1 MSTSPLFPRHS
12 TRPAL
17 RAPSRAAAYAT
28 AALVFAGT
36 LATPFAP
43 DSRLPLLAAP
53 GAAAS
58 TQAAQLGSE
67 AFWSFTSSSLGA
79 GWSASVNTFT
89 GNLVLTGPLT
99 EVRGRG
105 PSLDDSLTYNSQSS
119 ADDGLGPGW
128 LLASSEAL
136 VENADGTVTWR
147 DADGTAHTFTR
158 DSAGSYISPAGLHL
172 TLNQVSAGVFTI
184 TDTAKTS
191 SRFEGGRLVAVTD
204 EKGNRLTFTRD
215 STGRVTAATD
225 AAGRKLTYERDAAGR
240 LLSVTD
246 PAARSVKLGY
256 DSTGRL
262 SSITDAAG
270 NVSRIGYDSAGRV
283 STFTDA
289 KSGVTGL
296 FYDSANRVSKIT
308 DARTTA
314 TTEYATSFGYDTT
327 SLTTTVTDPAG
338 AASTVVHNSAGN
350 PTRSTDATGIATSTS
365 WTNNLPV
372 KDSDAAGS
380 ATVSYDAAGNVTG
393 TSETLDATRN
403 ATTATSYDARN
414 NPTVHTDPNG
424 TRVELKYDAKSNL
437 SSAVLPVRREADAA
451 TYDSHGNPTSATD
464 IGAASASLLV
474 NGSFER
480 TDAFGG
486 PVGWFLSGPTGAVK
500 VDPTVARYGGASLK
514 MSTTTPGSGYAG
526 SDLSPVSPGQPLT
539 VQAVASLNNISG
551 TGVALGVEFYDAGG
565 VLIALEYTNSYTGTG
580 VIPLAATSTAP
591 TGAAYVAAAVE
602 YTNATGTVHVD
613 GVQLESPVKTDE
625 GHLLSRFDY
634 VDNSSFEAG
643 SANWYFGGPAGAVT
657 ISSTSAW
664 GGSRSGQI
672 SLSTAST
679 AYLLGEPIGLH
690 GGEPLTLSGFL
701 KTTDVAGGVARVQVQ
716 FYDALNTV
724 LGVDATKDVRGSSD
738 WTRYAIATTAPTG
751 AVSADVIVVLDTAT
765 GTLQADNVKL
775 IPRTTTRY
783 DYDSTGS
790 YLTHE
795 SDPLGN
801 STSYNYDAVG
811 NLTSTTN
818 PAGGI
823 TRIEYDPNDR
833 PVAVTDPAAG
843 TTRYGYDPV
852 GSGVIVRDAR
862 SASATDDSYAT
873 RYGHDPAQRRMSM
886 TDPLGRAVGY
896 THDRPGRLATISNPA
911 GGSVEYAYTS
921 AGRPAKQTLSSGT
934 SYAYGYDSSGNTT
947 SATRSAT
954 GEPDR
959 GYSYSHDA
967 AHRLATHTDPW
978 GYQQNLTR
986 DASGKVTSTSDS
998 DGKTVGNS
1006 YGADGR
1012 LLAVTDTAGR
1022 TSRIRYDEAG
1032 RPFEMIS
1039 GDGTRTVITYDDA
1052 GRPVG
1057 IADPGNPDGRVLYY
1071 GYDSRGNVTSLVTA
1085 SGEHR
1090 YGYDALSRLTSW
1102 TQPTGTIT
1110 SYAYDAA
1117 GNLTSKGGATF
1128 THDAAGQ
1135 ITNPGFAHDADG
1147 NLTSDGARSY
1157 TYDAAGR
1164 LTKVTKSSDGSL
1176 IAAYRYDHRGLR
1188 IEKTTPA
1195 ATTRYSWDNQERLV
1209 RETDGNGTILARY
1222 TWGGPHELVAIEKNG
1237 AVYYPHSNAR
1247 GDILAITDG
1256 AGARVASYEYGPWGE
1271 LLSSTGTFD
1280 QPWRY
1285 AGYYSDTDTGLYYV
1299 QQRYYSASL
1308 GRFLS
1313 KEPMFS
1319 DFCSD
1324 CGFQAMLDSAP
1335 TTSPYAYANNRPMV
1349 MVDPDGRWPR
1359 VSKKWVNRIAIGGS
1373 FAACVAFSAG
1383 ICLAAG
1389 VGAAA
1394 VGAKIA
1400 TGCVL
1405 RCGAGRR
1412 HFLKNVGWAIAGA
1425 GAGAALGAV
1434 YKAAGQGP
1442 RFAKGAPRV
1451 SRAKSVAYGALGFGW
1466 RNGRQQ
1472 LARGYHPAYYMHQ
1485 AKVGGVMS
1493 LYQNRRRP

>member
-1 MSTSPLFPRHS
+1 MSTHRLPR
-12 TRPAL
+12 RPSRAAL
-17 RAPSRAAAYAT
+17 PAPSRAVVYAT

-43 DSRLPLLAAP
+43 DARLPLLSS
-53 GAAAS
+53 AAAS
-58 TQAAQLGSE
+58 AATEGLQLGGE
-67 AFWSFTSSSLGA
+67 AFWSLSSSSVGA

-89 GNLVLTGPLT
+89 GNLMLTGPVT

-105 PSLDDSLTYNSQSS
+105 PSLDDALTYNSQSS
-119 ADDGLGPGW
+119 VDGDGLGGGW
-128 LLASSEAL
+128 LLASSESL
-136 VENADGTVTWR
+136 TENVDGSVAWR
-147 DADGTAHTFTR
+147 DSDGSRHTFTR
-158 DSAGSYISPAGLHL
+158 DTSGGYVSPAGLHL
-172 TLNQVSAGVFTI
+172 TLAQVSTGVFTL

-191 SRFEGGRLVAVTD
+191 SRFEGGRLVSVTD
-204 EKGNRLTFTRD
+204 EKGNVLTFTRD
-215 STGRVTAATD
+215 SAGRVTAATD
-225 AAGRKLTYERDAAGR
+225 AAGRTLNYGRDATGL

-246 PAARSVKLGY
+246 PAGRAVKLGY

-262 SSITDAAG
+262 ATITDPAG
-270 NVSRIGYDSAGRV
+270 NASRVGYDSAGRV
-283 STFTDA
+283 GMFTDA
-289 KSGVTGL
+289 KGGVTGF
-296 FYDSANRVSKIT
+296 FYDSAGRIAKIT
-308 DARTTA
+308 DPRTTA
-314 TTEYATSFGYDTT
+314 TTEYATGYSYDTT

-338 AASTVVHNSAGN
+338 TASTVVHNSAGN
-350 PTRSTDATGIATSTS
+350 PTSSTDASGITTSTS
-365 WTNNLPV
+365 WTGNLPV
-372 KDSDAAGS
+372 KESDPAGNAS
-380 ATVSYDAAGNVTG
+380 VTYDAAGNVTG
-393 TSETLDATRN
+393 TSETLDTSR
-403 ATTATSYDARN
+403 TASTSTSYDARN
-414 NPTVHTDPNG
+414 NPVAHTDANG

-437 SSAVLPVRREADAA
+437 TSQVLPVRREADAA

-464 IGAASASLLV
+464 IGAATASLVV

-480 TDAFGG
+480 TDAFGN
-486 PVGWFLSGPTGAVK
+486 PAGWFLSGPVT
-500 VDPTVARYGGASLK
+500 VDPAVARYGSASLK
-514 MSTTTPGSGYAG
+514 ISSLTAGNGYAG
-526 SDLSPVSPGQPLT
+526 SDLSTVSPGQPLT

-551 TGVALGVEFYDAGG
+551 TGVALGVEFYDANG

-580 VIPLAATSTAP
+580 VIPLAATTTAP
-591 TGAAYVAAAVE
+591 TGAAYAAAAVE

-643 SANWYFGGPAGAVT
+643 SANWYSGGPAGAVT

-701 KTTDVAGGVARVQVQ
+701 KTTDVAGGNARVQVQ

-724 LGVDATKDVRGSSD
+724 LGVDATKDVRGSND
-738 WTRYAIATTAPTG
+738 WTRYAIATIAPTG

-775 IPRTTTRY
+775 IPRTTTKY
-783 DYDSTGS
+783 EYDSTGS
-790 YLTHE
+790 YLTRE
-795 SDPLGN
+795 SDPLGH

-823 TRIEYDPNDR
+823 TRLDYDPNDR
-833 PVAVTDPAAG
+833 PVVVTDPAGG
-843 TTRYGYDPV
+843 TTRYGYDPL

-862 SASATDDSYAT
+862 SASATDDTYAT
-873 RYGHDPAQRRMSM
+873 RYGYDPGQRRMSM

-896 THDRPGRLATISNPA
+896 THDRPGRLAKISNPA
-911 GGSVEYAYTS
+911 GGSVDYSYTS

-934 SYAYGYDSSGNTT
+934 SYSYDYDSSGNT
-947 SATRSAT
+947 SFAVRSAP

-967 AHRLATHTDPW
+967 AHRLTAHTDPW

-986 DASGKVTSTSDS
+986 DASGKVTSTVDS

-1039 GDGTRTVITYDDA
+1039 GDGTRTVISYDEA
-1052 GRPVG
+1052 GRPVS

-1085 SGEHR
+1085 SGEHL

-1102 TQPTGTIT
+1102 TQPGGTVT

-1117 GNLTSKGGATF
+1117 GNLTRKGDAVF

-1135 ITNPGFAHDADG
+1135 ITNPGFTHDADG
-1147 NLTSDGARSY
+1147 NLTSDGARTY
-1157 TYDAAGR
+1157 TYDPAGR
-1164 LTKVTKSSDGSL
+1164 LIKVSKASDGSL

-1188 IEKTTPA
+1188 IEKATPA
-1195 ATTRYSWDNQERLV
+1195 GTTRYSWDDQERLV
-1209 RETDGNGTILARY
+1209 RETDGSGAVLARY

-1237 AVYYPHSNAR
+1237 AAYYPHSNVR
-1247 GDILAITDG
+1247 GDILAITDA
-1256 AGARVASYEYGPWGE
+1256 AGTRVASYEYGPWGE
-1271 LLSSTGTFD
+1271 LISSTGTFD

-1285 AGYYSDTDTGLYYV
+1285 AGYYSDADTGLYYV
-1299 QQRYYSASL
+1299 QQRYYSVTL

-1319 DFCSD
+1319 DFCID
-1324 CGFQAMLDSAP
+1324 CGFQALLDSAP
-1335 TTSPYAYANNRPMV
+1335 TTSPYAYAHNRPLV
-1349 MVDPDGRWPR
+1349 FVDPDGRKPR
-1359 VSKKWVNRIAIGGS
+1359 LSKKWINRAAIGAA
-1373 FAACVAFSAG
+1373 FAVCVAASAG
-1383 ICLAAG
+1383 ACLAVGA
-1389 VGAAA
+1389 GAAA
-1394 VGAKIA
+1394 IGAKVK

-1405 RCGAGRR
+1405 SCSAGRR
-1412 HFLKNVGWAIAGA
+1412 EFRNGLLWAGAGA

-1434 YKAAGQGP
+1434 YRAAGHGP
-1442 RFAKGAPRV
+1442 KLAKHAKPTSRLKSIATLGMIPRKAM
-1451 SRAKSVAYGALGFGW
+1451 SK
-1466 RNGRQQ
+1466 
-1472 LARGYHPAYYMHQ
+1472 GYHPAYYMHQ
-1485 AKVGGVMS
+1485 AKLGSVAGA
-1493 LYQNRRRP
+1493 YQNRRRR